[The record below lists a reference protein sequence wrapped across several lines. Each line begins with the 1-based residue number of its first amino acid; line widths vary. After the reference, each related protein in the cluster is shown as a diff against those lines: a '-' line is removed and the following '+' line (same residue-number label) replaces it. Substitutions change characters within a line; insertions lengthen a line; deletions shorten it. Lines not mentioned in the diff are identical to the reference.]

1 MGRAHRPTALR
12 RQELMGT
19 MLHFSMAQII
29 IEVHHFYLI
38 IVHLSR
44 QFQLIDN

>member
-19 MLHFSMAQII
+19 MLHFSMARII
-29 IEVHHFYLI
+29 IEVSSFLFNHSTFVTSVSTY
-38 IVHLSR
+38 R
-44 QFQLIDN
+44 